1 MTRKLETGRRGAPQ
15 GEARQIVVFLHGYG
29 ADGADLL
36 GLADPMAPHLPGTA
50 FFAPDAPE
58 PCAAAPMGRQWFP
71 IPWID
76 GSAPEAAIAGLHRA
90 ADDLDAFLDDLLAA
104 EGLGPDRLALVGFSQ
119 GSMLSLHVAPR
130 RAEPIAGIAA
140 FSGRLMLADALAAE
154 AVSRPPVLLLHG
166 DADEVVPYAS
176 MAEAGNALTGAGFE
190 TYAFTMSG
198 TGHGIAPD
206 GLGQALGFLR
216 LKFGLDAPG

>member
-1 MTRKLETGRRGAPQ
+1 MARDLTSARRGAAQ
-15 GEARQIVVFLHGYG
+15 GAARQIVVFLHGYG

-36 GLADPMAPHLPGTA
+36 GLAEPLAPHLPDTA

-76 GSAPEAAIAGLHRA
+76 GSSEAAAMEGLARA
-90 ADDLDAFLDDLLAA
+90 ATDLDAWLDGLLAA

-119 GSMLSLHVAPR
+119 GTMMSLHVVPR
-130 RAEPIAGIAA
+130 RPAPVACIAG
-140 FSGRLMLADALAAE
+140 FSGRLLQPERLGE
-154 AVSRPPVLLLHG
+154 AVSKPPVLLLHG
-166 DADEVVPYAS
+166 DVDDVVPYPS
-176 MAEAGNALTGAGFE
+176 MDEAAGHLVGAGFPVF
-190 TYAFTMSG
+190 TYTMQG

-206 GLGQALGFLR
+206 GLGQAVLFLR
-216 LKFGLDAPG
+216 RHLGLDAPG

>member
-1 MTRKLETGRRGAPQ
+1 MTRPLTTARRGAAK
-15 GEARQIVVFLHGYG
+15 GGAKQIVVFLHGYG

-36 GLADPMAPHLPGTA
+36 GLADPLAPHLPDTA

-76 GSAPEAAIAGLHRA
+76 GSSQEAAIDGLLRA
-90 ADDLDAFLDDLLAA
+90 AADLDAFLTDLLAD
-104 EGLGPDRLALVGFSQ
+104 EGLSPERLALVGFSQ
-119 GSMLSLHVAPR
+119 GTMMSLHVAPR
-130 RAEPIAGIAA
+130 RPAPIAGIAA
-140 FSGRLMLADALAAE
+140 FSGRLMLPGQFAAE
-154 AVSRPPVLLLHG
+154 AVSKPPVLLLHG
-166 DADEVVPYAS
+166 DADDVVPYQS
-176 MAEAGNALTGAGFE
+176 MAEAAETLSGAGVE
-190 TYAFTMSG
+190 TYTYTMQG

-216 LKFGLDAPG
+216 LKLGLDGPG